1 MKYYEDM
8 KCEEE
13 ILNVIQINVLQDKSI
28 FLIYGVYM
36 YKVIKCLELGCY
48 MYSQVKKKLFVDVIC
63 SLYV

>member
-36 YKVIKCLELGCY
+36 YKVIKCLELGRY
-48 MYSQVKKKLFVDVIC
+48 MYSQVKKNLFVDVIC